1 MNSIE
6 ENFCTELQALLD
18 KYKTQMSVPRIM
30 GYAQHIFH
38 HTLSIRYH
46 PELHPY
52 ATERDYLNKFI
63 TEGPK
68 AKYKYTWFD
77 ELNNNEAS
85 SNVTCDKQ
93 EEHQNGE
100 RAK

>member
-1 MNSIE
+1 MSIVE

-18 KYKTQMSVPRIM
+18 KYKTQISVPRIM
-30 GYAQHIFH
+30 GHAQRIFH

-46 PELHPY
+46 PELHPI

-68 AKYKYTWFD
+68 AKIKYSWVE
-77 ELNNNEAS
+77 ELNEAS
-85 SNVTCDKQ
+85 SNVTCNKQ

-100 RAK
+100 RIK